1 MTVFDGLMSAFMLV
15 NGIEAGVLGIM
26 HEGRI
31 QYLRG
36 FGSLDSGVDMPE
48 NALVRLA
55 SCTKPITAAAMRR
68 LDAQSSI
75 DVTDFAFNVSGN
87 GGVLAYAPFPSLG
100 DNRIDDITINHLL
113 QHRGGW
119 DRGTAGDL
127 TYMEITIADDMNVS
141 TPPGRGNTMRWILG
155 QPLQF
160 TPGARYDYSN
170 IGYLALGLIISGNTG
185 PGYIGYVQQQVLT
198 PNLWVPATEIQAA
211 RTFRADRN
219 PREPWYRT
227 SVLSA
232 NVFNGGLTTVSRPYG
247 GYDVEARLGQGGVIA
262 SAAAMLELAQR
273 HHISP
278 GSSIIGLPIDDTNPL
293 SGSESHNG
301 AQSGV
306 NTFLWHR
313 TDDTVVFVFF
323 NRDKGEV
330 AGSGHYGSDFI
341 AQLDP
346 VLDAGTQF
354 TWPGTSSDGFWVTL
368 GAELP
373 TIGFGGYNSNY
384 RGFASA
390 VIRCT
395 DGSKIRLRPG
405 SQPFVGTVS
414 KRLLLDA
421 PLGAANLGQ

>member
-1 MTVFDGLMSAFMLV
+1 
-15 NGIEAGVLGIM
+15 
-26 HEGRI
+26 
-31 QYLRG
+31 
-36 FGSLDSGVDMPE
+36 MPE

-55 SCTKPITAAAMRR
+55 SCTKPITASAMRR
-68 LDAQSSI
+68 LDAQTSI

-87 GGVLAYAPFPSLG
+87 GGVLNYAPFPSLG
-100 DNRIDDITINHLL
+100 DSRLQNITINHLL

-127 TYMEITIADDMNVS
+127 TYMEITIADDMGVGD
-141 TPPGRGNTMRWILG
+141 PPGRGNTMRWILG

-160 TPGARYDYSN
+160 APGGRYEYSN
-170 IGYLALGLIISGNTG
+170 IGYLALGLIISLNTG
-185 PGYIGYVQQQVLT
+185 PGYVGYVQQQVLT
-198 PNLWVPATEIQAA
+198 PNMWVPATEVQAA

-219 PREPWYRT
+219 AREPWYRS
-227 SVLSA
+227 SVVSA
-232 NVFNGGLTTVSRPYG
+232 NVFNGGLTSVSRPYG
-247 GYDVEARLGQGGVIA
+247 GFDVEARLGQGGIIA

-273 HHISP
+273 YHISP

-293 SGSESHNG
+293 SSEEAHNG
-301 AQSGV
+301 AYSGV
-306 NTFLWHR
+306 NTYLWHR
-313 TDDTVVFVFF
+313 TDDTVVFLFF
-323 NRDKGEV
+323 NRDKSEV
-330 AGSGHYGSDFI
+330 TSGHYGSDFV

-354 TWPGTSSDGFWVTL
+354 TWPGTTSDGFWVTL
-368 GAELP
+368 GTENPISGL
-373 TIGFGGYNSNY
+373 GGYNSTY

-390 VIRCT
+390 VARCD

-421 PLGAANLGQ
+421 PLGAATLGL